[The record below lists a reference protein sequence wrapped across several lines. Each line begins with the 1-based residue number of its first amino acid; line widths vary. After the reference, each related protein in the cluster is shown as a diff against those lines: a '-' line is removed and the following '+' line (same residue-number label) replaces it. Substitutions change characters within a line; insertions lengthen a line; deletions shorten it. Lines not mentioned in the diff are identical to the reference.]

1 MTPVLTCAA
10 SLWLVAVLVYLNC
23 SVLLPLDRLAP
34 VKTRV
39 SVPLPATPVLQTPES
54 VVFQDRVL
62 VLSRALENLT
72 VMFWVPL
79 LVIRSVP
86 ETPVSALKVTPAM
99 VGGVCSTAVWNC
111 ATFVTVGSLN
121 PDSPRATSTSL
132 SWPAT
137 VAMAAVGLVKL
148 FNFSNW
154 EMVSSSLPASLALA
168 LGLPSRLTV
177 GMTAMSD
184 SSWPVV
190 LSARV
195 LARALLMVRSSAED
209 LEVTTEPSAR
219 PDLTAASSVRGL
231 MWTVLGTMPSVTTM
245 ARRSGSAPVLPR
257 LKPLWVA
264 SSM

>member
-10 SLWLVAVLVYLNC
+10 SLRLVAVLVYLNC

-39 SVPLPATPVLQTPES
+39 SVPLPATGALQTPES

-111 ATFVTVGSLN
+111 ATFVTVESLN
-121 PDSPRATSTSL
+121 PDSPLTTSL

-148 FNFSNW
+148 FNLSNW

-209 LEVTTEPSAR
+209 LVVTTEPSAR

-257 LKPLWVA
+257 LKPVLVA